1 MLKHRVLPALFTA
14 ATLVT
19 VLYTFGAPEVTGG

>member
-1 MLKHRVLPALFTA
+1 MRYRLYRALFTA

-19 VLYTFGAPEVTGG
+19 IVYTIGAPGDFTGG